1 MILVN
6 VGRGAFALIG
16 AKSDPKFI
24 GLYDDYI
31 RRCPSNCIEFVD
43 ACIGAG
49 NITSRMMGR
58 FQSYIANDADPMVAT
73 IFYGLSKYNREVFLK
88 ALELD
93 EVINNLDSVNYHKN
107 LDDPKKIWD
116 SIDNLELDYIIEKA
130 ATYLLMKNKS
140 FNGIGMGFS
149 GNRTSICKRRKS
161 LEMFM
166 DLDKIYS
173 MDLLDLLNMLYADG
187 DNINDKRFLFLD
199 PAYLD
204 ANVAYNNKSI
214 YTKNDY
220 HKKLCRSARRFKN
233 VLICGYES
241 ELYKQELED
250 FGFYKTL
257 IGTKAVT
264 AGSKSN
270 IRAKEFIWTSY
281 KI

>member
-1 MILVN
+1 M
-6 VGRGAFALIG
+6 
-16 AKSDPKFI
+16 K
-24 GLYDDYI
+24 
-31 RRCPSNCIEFVD
+31 
-43 ACIGAG
+43 
-49 NITSRMMGR
+49 
-58 FQSYIANDADPMVAT
+58 
-73 IFYGLSKYNREVFLK
+73 
-88 ALELD
+88 LD
-93 EVINNLDSVNYHKN
+93 EVINNLDSVNYYKKLN
-107 LDDPKKIWD
+107 DPKKIWN
-116 SIDNLELDYIIEKA
+116 SIDSLEPDYIIEKA

-149 GNRTSICKRRKS
+149 VNRTSICKRRKS
-161 LEMFM
+161 LEMFNG
-166 DLDKIYS
+166 LDKIYS
-173 MDLLDLLNMLYADG
+173 MDLLDLLDMLYADG

-204 ANVAYNNKSI
+204 ANVAYNNKSV

-220 HKKLCRSARRFKN
+220 HKELCRSARRFKN

>member
-1 MILVN
+1 MIQVN

-16 AKSDPKFI
+16 AKSDPR
-24 GLYDDYI
+24 YI
-31 RRCPSNCIEFVD
+31 NSYYSCIRKCPNICTEFVD
-43 ACIGAG
+43 TCIGAG
-49 NITSRMMGR
+49 NITSRMRGR

-93 EVINNLDSVNYHKN
+93 EVINNLDSVNNYKKLN
-107 LDDPKKIWD
+107 DPKKIWN
-116 SIDNLELDYIIEKA
+116 SIDSLEPDYIIEKA

-140 FNGIGMGFS
+140 FNGIGRGFS

-161 LEMFM
+161 LEKFKG
-166 DLDKIYS
+166 LDKIYS
-173 MDLLDLLNMLYADG
+173 MDLLDLLDMLYADG

-204 ANVAYNNKSI
+204 ANVAYNNKSV

-220 HKKLCRSARRFKN
+220 HKRLCRSARRFKN

>member
-6 VGRGAFALIG
+6 VGKGAFALIG
-16 AKSDPKFI
+16 AKSDPR
-24 GLYDDYI
+24 YI
-31 RRCPSNCIEFVD
+31 NSYYSCIRKCPNICTEFVD
-43 ACIGAG
+43 TCIGAG
-49 NITSRMMGR
+49 NITSRMRGR

-93 EVINNLDSVNYHKN
+93 EVINNLDSVNDYKKLN
-107 LDDPKKIWD
+107 DPKKIWN
-116 SIDNLELDYIIEKA
+116 SIDSLEPDYIIEKA

-149 GNRTSICKRRKS
+149 RNKTSICKRRRS
-161 LEMFM
+161 LEMFEG
-166 DLDKIYS
+166 LDKIYS
-173 MDLLDLLNMLYADG
+173 MDLLDLLDMIYADG

-204 ANVAYNNKSI
+204 ANVAYNNKNV

-220 HKKLCRSARRFKN
+220 HKKLCRSARRPKN